1 MSKDKMK
8 NLLNEGTIRRFMKL
22 AEIDTLSDDF
32 VDTLTINE
40 AQDAEEAIEEGH
52 YGMKMMKKHDDAEAP
67 VTEEGAEEKTIEE
80 MYHAG
85 RDDEKELDEESV
97 DEGSCGKHD
106 DDEPMDEMAH
116 PAKHDDDHMAKHD
129 DEHMEEGAHED
140 APAEDDADEPMMD
153 EPAAEGADL
162 ATDLARGMAAV
173 IEDVLGVSV
182 AVEDGEAD
190 AEPAEPEMGDMD
202 EPGLPEPE
210 EDDEPLDDMPMMEEA
225 ELDMEALTRE
235 VTERVTARLQ
245 KESRQEK
252 VADDLAERIIQRLKK
267 Q

>member
-52 YGMKMMKKHDDAEAP
+52 YGMKMMKRRDADD
-67 VTEEGAEEKTIEE
+67 
-80 MYHAG
+80 
-85 RDDEKELDEESV
+85 DL

-106 DDEPMDEMAH
+106 DEIDEMAH
-116 PAKHDDDHMAKHD
+116 PAKHDDDHMD
-129 DEHMEEGAHED
+129 DERMKEGAHED
-140 APAEDDADEPMMD
+140 AEDDADEPMMD

-162 ATDLARGMAAV
+162 AADLARGMAAV

-210 EDDEPLDDMPMMEEA
+210 EDDEPLDMPMMEEA

-252 VADDLAERIIQRLKK
+252 MADDLAERIIQRLKK

>member
-1 MSKDKMK
+1 MSKNKMK

-32 VDTLTINE
+32 VNTLT
-40 AQDAEEAIEEGH
+40 
-52 YGMKMMKKHDDAEAP
+52 
-67 VTEEGAEEKTIEE
+67 TEEETIEE
-80 MYHAG
+80 MYHAKH
-85 RDDEKELDEESV
+85 DDKKELDDENVEE
-97 DEGSCGKHD
+97 GYYGKMMKG
-106 DDEPMDEMAH
+106 DDEPVDEMAH
-116 PAKHDDDHMAKHD
+116 PAKHDD
-129 DEHMEEGAHED
+129 EPVGEGAHED
-140 APAEDDADEPMMD
+140 AEDDADEPMMD

-162 ATDLARGMAAV
+162 AADLARGMAAV

-210 EDDEPLDDMPMMEEA
+210 DDMDAPMMEEDEVDE
-225 ELDMEALTRE
+225 ELALEDLTRE
-235 VTERVTARLQ
+235 IAERVTARLQ
-245 KESRQEK
+245 NESRKEK
-252 VADDLAERIIQRLKK
+252 LADTLAERIIQRLKN

>member
-1 MSKDKMK
+1 MSKNKMK

-32 VDTLTINE
+32 VNTL
-40 AQDAEEAIEEGH
+40 A
-52 YGMKMMKKHDDAEAP
+52 
-67 VTEEGAEEKTIEE
+67 TEEETIEE
-80 MYHAG
+80 MYHAKNDDKDENVEEGHYGKMMKGDDEPRNEMAHPNRDDG
-85 RDDEKELDEESV
+85 RDDERVK
-97 DEGSCGKHD
+97 
-106 DDEPMDEMAH
+106 
-116 PAKHDDDHMAKHD
+116 
-129 DEHMEEGAHED
+129 EGAHED
-140 APAEDDADEPMMD
+140 AEDDADEPMMD

-162 ATDLARGMAAV
+162 AADLARGMAAV

-190 AEPAEPEMGDMD
+190 AEPAEPADMD

-210 EDDEPLDDMPMMEEA
+210 DDEPLDMPMMEEA
-225 ELDMEALTRE
+225 ELDLEALTRE

-252 VADDLAERIIQRLKK
+252 VADELAERIIQRLKK

>member
-1 MSKDKMK
+1 MSKNKMK

-32 VDTLTINE
+32 VNTL
-40 AQDAEEAIEEGH
+40 A
-52 YGMKMMKKHDDAEAP
+52 
-67 VTEEGAEEKTIEE
+67 TEEETIEE
-80 MYHAG
+80 MYHAKH
-85 RDDEKELDEESV
+85 DDKKELDDENVEE
-97 DEGSCGKHD
+97 GYYGKMMKG
-106 DDEPMDEMAH
+106 DDEPVDEMAH
-116 PAKHDDDHMAKHD
+116 PAKHDDD
-129 DEHMEEGAHED
+129 DERVKEGAHED
-140 APAEDDADEPMMD
+140 AEDDADEPMMD

-202 EPGLPEPE
+202 EPGFPEPG
-210 EDDEPLDDMPMMEEA
+210 DDEPLDPPLDPPMMEED

-245 KESRQEK
+245 KEGRQEK
-252 VADDLAERIIQRLKK
+252 MAEDLAERIIQRLKN

>member
-32 VDTLTINE
+32 VDTLAINE

-52 YGMKMMKKHDDAEAP
+52 YGMKMMKRRDDA
-67 VTEEGAEEKTIEE
+67 
-80 MYHAG
+80 
-85 RDDEKELDEESV
+85 DDDL

-106 DDEPMDEMAH
+106 DEIDEMAH
-116 PAKHDDDHMAKHD
+116 PAKHDDDHMD
-129 DEHMEEGAHED
+129 DERMDDKRRDEGAHED

-162 ATDLARGMAAV
+162 AADLARGMAAV

-252 VADDLAERIIQRLKK
+252 MADDLAERIIQRLKK

>member
-52 YGMKMMKKHDDAEAP
+52 YGMKMMKRRDADD
-67 VTEEGAEEKTIEE
+67 
-80 MYHAG
+80 
-85 RDDEKELDEESV
+85 DL

-106 DDEPMDEMAH
+106 DEIDEMAH
-116 PAKHDDDHMAKHD
+116 PAKHDDDD
-129 DEHMEEGAHED
+129 DPMEEGAHED

-252 VADDLAERIIQRLKK
+252 MADDLAERIIQRLKK

>member
-22 AEIDTLSDDF
+22 AEIETLSDDF

-52 YGMKMMKKHDDAEAP
+52 YGKMMKRKDDA
-67 VTEEGAEEKTIEE
+67 
-80 MYHAG
+80 
-85 RDDEKELDEESV
+85 DL
-97 DEGSCGKHD
+97 DEGSCGKA
-106 DDEPMDEMAH
+106 DDEPVEEMAH
-116 PAKHDDDHMAKHD
+116 PAKDDD
-129 DEHMEEGAHED
+129 ELEEGAHED

-162 ATDLARGMAAV
+162 AADLARGMAAV

-202 EPGLPEPE
+202 EPGFPEPE
-210 EDDEPLDDMPMMEEA
+210 EDDEPLDVPPPMMEEA

-245 KESRQEK
+245 KEGRQEK
-252 VADDLAERIIQRLKK
+252 IAEDLAERIIQRLKN

>member
-22 AEIDTLSDDF
+22 AEIETLSDDF
-32 VDTLTINE
+32 VETLAVE
-40 AQDAEEAIEEGH
+40 DVQKAEEAIEEGH
-52 YGMKMMKKHDDAEAP
+52 YGMPK
-67 VTEEGAEEKTIEE
+67 
-80 MYHAG
+80 
-85 RDDEKELDEESV
+85 
-97 DEGSCGKHD
+97 D
-106 DDEPMDEMAH
+106 DDEIEEMAH
-116 PAKHDDDHMAKHD
+116 PAKDDD
-129 DEHMEEGAHED
+129 ELGEGAHED

-202 EPGLPEPE
+202 EPGFPEPG
-210 EDDEPLDDMPMMEEA
+210 DDEPLDVPPPMMEEA

-252 VADDLAERIIQRLKK
+252 MADDLAERIIQRLKK

>member
-8 NLLNEGTIRRFMKL
+8 NLLNESTIRRFMKL
-22 AEIDTLSDDF
+22 AEIDALSDDF
-32 VDTLTINE
+32 VDNLAVE
-40 AQDAEEAIEEGH
+40 
-52 YGMKMMKKHDDAEAP
+52 EAP
-67 VTEEGAEEKTIEE
+67 VTEEVAEEKTIEE

-97 DEGSCGKHD
+97 DEAHCGKAD

-129 DEHMEEGAHED
+129 DEHMDEAAHED
-140 APAEDDADEPMMD
+140 APDEDDKPAEPEMD

-162 ATDLARGMAAV
+162 AADLARGMAAV

-210 EDDEPLDDMPMMEEA
+210 DDEPLDMPMMEEA
-225 ELDMEALTRE
+225 ELDLEALTRE

-252 VADDLAERIIQRLKK
+252 VADELAERIIQRLKK

>member
-1 MSKDKMK
+1 MK

-32 VDTLTINE
+32 VDTLAINE

-52 YGMKMMKKHDDAEAP
+52 YGMKMMKKHDDA
-67 VTEEGAEEKTIEE
+67 
-80 MYHAG
+80 
-85 RDDEKELDEESV
+85 DDDLDEAH
-97 DEGSCGKHD
+97 CGKAD
-106 DDEPMDEMAH
+106 DDETMEEMAH
-116 PAKHDDDHMAKHD
+116 PAKHDDDHRD
-129 DEHMEEGAHED
+129 DDPMEEGAHED

-162 ATDLARGMAAV
+162 AADLARGMAAV

-210 EDDEPLDDMPMMEEA
+210 EDDEPLDMPMMEEA

-252 VADDLAERIIQRLKK
+252 MADDLAERIIQRLKK